1 MILWF
6 MFGSWLVFECFL
18 IYFIMLLVQEK
29 KILLKQLKDVKTEI
43 NSTADLMAITEEDRR
58 EQEEEETNEPWW

>member
-1 MILWF
+1 MILWLL
-6 MFGSWLVFECFL
+6 FGSWLVFECFL

>member
-6 MFGSWLVFECFL
+6 MFGSWLVFEGFL